1 MNRLQDDTA
10 IYRGMDIMLH
20 RVLLIGSIA
29 SFVLMHA
36 FVLYELNALQETK
49 PAVVAVASE

>member
-1 MNRLQDDTA
+1 
-10 IYRGMDIMLH
+10 MDIMLH

-36 FVLYELNALQETK
+36 FVLYELNVLQEMM
-49 PAVVAVASE
+49 PAVVAAAGE